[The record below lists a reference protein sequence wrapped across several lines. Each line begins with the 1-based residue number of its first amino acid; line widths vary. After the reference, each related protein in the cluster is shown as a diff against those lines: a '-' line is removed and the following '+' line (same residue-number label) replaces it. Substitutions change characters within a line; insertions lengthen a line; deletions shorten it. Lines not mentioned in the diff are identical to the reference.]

1 MKHIGALT
9 YYEQFKEQFPN
20 HTGYPNQY
28 ELETLDKYLQLNS
41 EFRVKN
47 NEVLPLLRSAFSYE
61 RDWNVIFSEDNLN
74 LAISEMI
81 DYLKSTFLPAQA
93 NWIDVMD
100 EYHNYKVQLYF
111 EPRTNELHFKEV
123 DTSYWAQYTKRIDC
137 IAVGYGMDKLDLM
150 YFLIRTN
157 NDISLMKNYLK
168 YMVYKGYAK
177 TPEPPV
183 ANDIFF
189 EDTKQQK
196 VLETVESNMYPSDY
210 VVIVDTNNLAGDDIS
225 SDYKMTS
232 KKVIGHFSNEEDA
245 NQFVKRFGYSDMS
258 RHFVSGLLSNA
269 TTYKKYYSFENADNY
284 IKTNMEN
291 TISNLDSIYKKYF
304 FKLLEHHTQC
314 NEEVKS
320 LIEYAFKNLQL
331 FSIGEKKHIS
341 KELTRLIEQTK
352 HYIEKNKE
360 FAERYLDFKR
370 EIIHELS
377 NMLSKL

>member
-41 EFRVKN
+41 EFRVEN
-47 NEVLPLLRSAFSYE
+47 NDVIPLLKSAFSYE

-81 DYLKSTFLPAQA
+81 DYLKSTFLPSQA
-93 NWIDVMD
+93 NWIDEMD

-111 EPRTNELHFKEV
+111 EPRTKELHFKEV
-123 DTSYWAQYTKRIDC
+123 DTSYWAQYTNRIDC
-137 IAVGYGMDKLDLM
+137 LTAGYGTSKLDLM
-150 YFLIRTN
+150 NFLIRTDI
-157 NDISLMKNYLK
+157 DISKMKDYLK
-168 YMVYKGYAK
+168 FQIYNNYFG
-177 TPEPPV
+177 TPETAKPQE
-183 ANDIFF
+183 IFF
-189 EDTKQQK
+189 RDTQQQE
-196 VLETVESNMYPSDY
+196 VLSMVERNHYASDF
-210 VVIVDTNNLAGDDIS
+210 VVIVDTKDLSGTDIIM
-225 SDYKMTS
+225 DFKMS
-232 KKVIGHFSNEEDA
+232 KYTIIAHFTTEDEA
-245 NQFVKRFGYSDMS
+245 NIFAERFGYSDMS
-258 RHFVSGLLSNA
+258 RHFVSGLIPNA
-269 TTYKKYYSFENADNY
+269 IVFKRCYGFKYADDYITANIETTNFR
-284 IKTNMEN
+284 
-291 TISNLDSIYKKYF
+291 LDSIYKCYF
-304 FKLLEHHTQC
+304 FRLLEHHTQC

-352 HYIEKNKE
+352 QYIEKNKE

-377 NMLSKL
+377 DMLSNL

>member
-41 EFRVKN
+41 EFRVEN
-47 NEVLPLLRSAFSYE
+47 NDVLPLLKSAFSYE

-81 DYLKSTFLPAQA
+81 DYLKSTFLPSQA
-93 NWIDVMD
+93 NWIDEMD

-111 EPRTNELHFKEV
+111 EPRTKELHFKEV
-123 DTSYWAQYTKRIDC
+123 DTSYWAQYTNRIDC

-150 YFLIRTN
+150 YLLIRTN

-210 VVIVDTNNLAGDDIS
+210 VVIVDTKDLSGTDIIM
-225 SDYKMTS
+225 DFKMS
-232 KKVIGHFSNEEDA
+232 KYTIIAHFTTEDEA
-245 NQFVKRFGYSDMS
+245 NIFAERFGYSDMS
-258 RHFVSGLLSNA
+258 RHFVSGLIPNA
-269 TTYKKYYSFENADNY
+269 IVFKRCYGFKYADDYITANIETTNFR
-284 IKTNMEN
+284 
-291 TISNLDSIYKKYF
+291 LDSIYKCYF
-304 FKLLEHHTQC
+304 FRLLEHHTQC

-331 FSIGEKKHIS
+331 FSIGEKNIF
-341 KELTRLIEQTK
+341 R
-352 HYIEKNKE
+352 KN
-360 FAERYLDFKR
+360 
-370 EIIHELS
+370 
-377 NMLSKL
+377 